1 MQANRPEKQAAEQSV
16 NQAVAQSEGRIQ
28 CSEQGPDGLVR
39 GPAGH
44 AVLWEGDSGGLAR
57 DTRRALVRLL
67 QGPYVSSELHPDLWN
82 AIVSDEPSVRRYLAD
97 LFLTLVMDR
106 DVGVACVRNVE
117 DPSGQAPSVV
127 RSLPLTLVD
136 TVLLLHLRT
145 LVLRGETNGQRVF
158 VDRSE
163 LQDHL
168 AVYRPHASTDHA
180 GFAKRVNASINK
192 MKDASILRTTQVPDR
207 FQISPVLN
215 LIFGPDEVAAIAA
228 EYRRMLG
235 EDAGEVDDVA
245 STESIDHTGRRN
257 GSDGDDGSDDAAASA
272 EDKVK
277 R

>member
-1 MQANRPEKQAAEQSV
+1 MQANRPEKQVAEQSV
-16 NQAVAQSEGRIQ
+16 NQVLAQSEGQIQ
-28 CSEQGPDGLVR
+28 CSEQGPDGLAQ
-39 GPAGH
+39 GSTGH
-44 AVLWEGDSGGLAR
+44 AALWEGDAGGLAR

-82 AIVSDEPSVRRYLAD
+82 AVVSDEPSVRRYLAD

-106 DVGVACVRNVE
+106 DVGVAFVRNVE

-145 LVLRGETNGQRVF
+145 LVLRGETSGQRAF

-215 LIFGPDEVAAIAA
+215 LIFGPDEVAAITA

-235 EDAGEVDDVA
+235 EDTGEADAAA
-245 STESIDHTGRRN
+245 STDSADRHGRRN
-257 GSDGDDGSDDAAASA
+257 GSNGDDGSDDAAASA
-272 EDKVK
+272 ENKAK

>member
-1 MQANRPEKQAAEQSV
+1 MQANRPDKQAAEQSV
-16 NQAVAQSEGRIQ
+16 NQAVAQSEGQIQ
-28 CSEQGPDGLVR
+28 CSEQGPDGFVR

-44 AVLWEGDSGGLAR
+44 AVLWEGDAGGLAR

-106 DVGVACVRNVE
+106 DVGVAFVRNVE

-145 LVLRGETNGQRVF
+145 LVLRGETNGQRAF

-235 EDAGEVDDVA
+235 EDAGEGDDVA

>member
-1 MQANRPEKQAAEQSV
+1 MKTNRSETQTAEQT
-16 NQAVAQSEGRIQ
+16 ADRTAAQPEGRALL
-28 CSEQGPDGLVR
+28 SDREPVGP
-39 GPAGH
+39 GPQSAGR
-44 AVLWEGDSGGLAR
+44 AALWEGDAGGLAR

-82 AIVSDEPSVRRYLAD
+82 AVVSDEPSVRRHLAD
-97 LFLTLVMDR
+97 LFLALVLDR
-106 DVGVACVRNVE
+106 DAGVAFVRNVE

-145 LVLRGETNGQRVF
+145 LVLRGESSGQRAF

-180 GFAKRVNASINK
+180 GFTKRVNASIAK
-192 MKDASILRTTQVPDR
+192 MEKASVLRTTRVPDR
-207 FQISPVLN
+207 FQISPVLS
-215 LIFGPDEVAAIAA
+215 LVFGPDEVAAITA

-235 EDAGEVDDVA
+235 EEDAADVDDA
-245 STESIDHTGRRN
+245 AGTDSTDSTDDDGR
-257 GSDGDDGSDDAAASA
+257 GHDGDDSAAWT
-272 EDKVK
+272 EEGVN
-277 R
+277 